1 MSAMDLDTVEFAPQS
16 KGPLAGVRALDLSRL
31 MAGNM
36 LSLQLADF
44 GADVIKVEPPGVGD
58 TLRHW
63 KERELPIWWKVY
75 ARNKKSITVNTRSKA
90 GVMLLKRL
98 LPSAQILIESF
109 RPGVLEAM
117 GLGLD
122 VLHSINPKLV
132 LVRLTGWGQTGPYR
146 SRPGFGTLIEGFS
159 GFAAKNGFP
168 DKPPA
173 LPNLGLADMVAGLT
187 AASATLI
194 ALREAE
200 KEGGKGQ
207 MVDVS
212 LLEPLMAILGPDAAL
227 YKVTG
232 RVAERTGNRTSI
244 TAPRNAYETRD
255 GQWLVM
261 SGATQRMT
269 ERLFDAIGRP
279 DMKDDPRFRTSADRI
294 RNIEALDEILGEFVR
309 RRTLAENL
317 EFFENAQ
324 VTFGPI
330 NDAFQVTQD
339 RHVRDRGIL
348 VELPDADLGR
358 IPMHA
363 VTPRLSGTPGSIRT
377 AAPHVG
383 QHNGEVYGGLGLT
396 ASDLAALAS
405 EGAI

>member
-1 MSAMDLDTVEFAPQS
+1 MSAMDLDTVEFEPQS
-16 KGPLAGVRALDLSRL
+16 KGPLAGVRVLDLSRL

-44 GADVIKVEPPGVGD
+44 GADVIKVEPPGAGD

-90 GVMLLKRL
+90 GVTLLKRL

-117 GLGLD
+117 GLDLD

-200 KEGGKGQ
+200 KVGGKGQ

-244 TAPRNAYETRD
+244 TAPRNVYETRD

-317 EFFENAQ
+317 EFFEKAQ

-363 VTPRLSGTPGSIRT
+363 VTPRLSGTPGAIRT

-383 QHNGEVYGGLGLT
+383 QHNGEVYGSLGLT
-396 ASDLAALAS
+396 SCDLAALAS

>member
-1 MSAMDLDTVEFAPQS
+1 MNLDRIEFEPES
-16 KGPLAGVRALDLSRL
+16 KGPLHGVRVLDMSRL

-44 GADVIKVEPPGVGD
+44 GAEVIKLEPPGAGD

-63 KERELPIWWKVY
+63 KEGELSIWWKVY
-75 ARNKKSITVNTRSKA
+75 ARNKKSVTLNTRNQA
-90 GVMLLKRL
+90 GVQLLKQL
-98 LPSAQILIESF
+98 LPGAQVLIESF

-117 GLGLD
+117 GLGVD
-122 VLHSINPKLV
+122 VLHEINPKLV
-132 LVRLTGWGQTGPYR
+132 LVRVTGWGQTGPYKA
-146 SRPGFGTLIEGFS
+146 RPGFGTLIEGFS

-187 AASATLI
+187 AASATVI

-207 MVDVS
+207 VVDVS

-244 TAPRNAYETRD
+244 TAPRNAYETSD
-255 GQWLVM
+255 GQWIVM
-261 SGATQRMT
+261 SGATQRMS
-269 ERLFDAIGRP
+269 ERLFDAIGRA
-279 DMKDDPRFRTSADRI
+279 DMKDDPRFRTSADRL
-294 RNIEALDEILGEFVR
+294 RNIDELDEILGEFVR
-309 RRTLAENL
+309 RRTLADNL
-317 EFFENAQ
+317 EFFEQAQ

-339 RHVRDRGIL
+339 CHVRGRGIL
-348 VELPDADLGR
+348 VELPDEDLGC

-363 VTPRLSGTPGSIRT
+363 VTPRLSGTPGAIRSP
-377 AAPHVG
+377 APHVG
-383 QHNGEVYGGLGLT
+383 QHNGEIYGSLGLT
-396 ASDLAALAS
+396 PSDLAALES
-405 EGAI
+405 KGAI

>member
-1 MSAMDLDTVEFAPQS
+1 MDLARADFKPES
-16 KGPLAGVRALDLSRL
+16 KGPLQGVRVLDLSRL

-44 GADVIKVEPPGVGD
+44 GAEVIKLEPPGAGD

-63 KERELPIWWKVY
+63 KEGELSIWWKVY
-75 ARNKKSITVNTRSKA
+75 ARNKKSITLNTRSPA
-90 GVMLLKRL
+90 GVALLKQL
-98 LPSAQILIESF
+98 LPKAQVLIESF

-117 GLGLD
+117 GLGID
-122 VLHSINPKLV
+122 VLHEINPKLV
-132 LVRLTGWGQTGPYR
+132 LVRVTGWGQTGPYR
-146 SRPGFGTLIEGFS
+146 ARPGFGTLIEGFS

-200 KEGGKGQ
+200 RAGGKGQ
-207 MVDVS
+207 VVDVS

-227 YKVTG
+227 YQVTG

-244 TAPRNAYETRD
+244 TAPRNAYATSD
-255 GQWLVM
+255 GQWIVM
-261 SGATQRMT
+261 SGATQRMA

-279 DMKDDPRFRTSADRI
+279 DMKEDPRFRTSADRL
-294 RNIEALDEILGEFVR
+294 RNIDELDEILGEFVR
-309 RRTLAENL
+309 RRTLAGNL

-330 NDAFQVTQD
+330 NDALQVTQD
-339 RHVRDRGIL
+339 RHVRERGIL

-363 VTPRLSGTPGSIRT
+363 VAPRLSGTPGAIRSP
-377 AAPHVG
+377 APEIG
-383 QHNGEVYGGLGLT
+383 QHNAEVYGSLGLT
-396 ASDLAALAS
+396 PSDLDALAS
-405 EGAI
+405 RGAI

>member
-1 MSAMDLDTVEFAPQS
+1 MTNLDCVEFEPES
-16 KGPLAGVRALDLSRL
+16 KGPLHGVRVLDMSRL

-44 GADVIKVEPPGVGD
+44 GAEVIKVEPPGAGD

-63 KERELPIWWKVY
+63 KEGELSVWWKVY
-75 ARNKKSITVNTRSKA
+75 ARNKKSITLNTRNQA
-90 GVMLLKRL
+90 GVTLLKRL
-98 LPSAQILIESF
+98 LPGAQVLIESF

-122 VLHSINPKLV
+122 VLHAINPKLV
-132 LVRLTGWGQTGPYR
+132 LVRLTGWGQTGPY
-146 SRPGFGTLIEGFS
+146 SARPGFGTLIEGFS

-200 KEGGKGQ
+200 KKHGKGQ

-212 LLEPLMAILGPDAAL
+212 LLEPLMAILGPEAAL

-244 TAPRNAYETRD
+244 TAPRNAYETSD
-255 GQWLVM
+255 GQWVVM

-279 DMKDDPRFRTSADRI
+279 DMKEDPRFRTSADRL
-294 RNIEALDEILGEFVR
+294 RNIEELDEIIGEFVR
-309 RRTLAENL
+309 RRTLADNL
-317 EFFENAQ
+317 EFFGKAQ
-324 VTFGPI
+324 ITFGPI
-330 NDAFQVTQD
+330 NDALQLTQD
-339 RHVRDRGIL
+339 RHVRERGIL
-348 VELPDADLGR
+348 VELPDEDLGR

-363 VTPRLSGTPGSIRT
+363 VTPRLSGTPGAIRF
-377 AAPHVG
+377 AAPRVG
-383 QHNGEVYGGLGLT
+383 EHNGEIYGGLGLT
-396 ASDLAALAS
+396 GSDLSALVS
-405 EGAI
+405 QGAI

>member
-1 MSAMDLDTVEFAPQS
+1 MQLDAVDFKPES
-16 KGPLAGVRALDLSRL
+16 KGPLHGVRVLDLSRL

-44 GADVIKVEPPGVGD
+44 GAEVIKIEPPGAGD

-63 KERELPIWWKVY
+63 KEGELSVWWKVY
-75 ARNKKSITVNTRSKA
+75 ARNKKSITLNTRHPA
-90 GVMLLKRL
+90 GVALLKRL
-98 LPSAQILIESF
+98 LPGAQVLLESF

-117 GLGLD
+117 GLGAD
-122 VLHSINPKLV
+122 ALHAINPKLV
-132 LVRLTGWGQTGPYR
+132 LVRVTGWGQTGPY
-146 SRPGFGTLIEGFS
+146 SARPGFGTLIEGFS

-207 MVDVS
+207 VVDVS

-227 YKVTG
+227 YQVTG
-232 RVAERTGNRTSI
+232 KIAPRTGNRTSI
-244 TAPRNAYETRD
+244 TAPRNAYETSD
-255 GQWLVM
+255 GQWIVM
-261 SGATQRMT
+261 SGATQRMS

-279 DMKDDPRFRTSADRI
+279 DMKDDPRFRTSADRL
-294 RNIEALDEILGEFVR
+294 RNIEALDEIIGAFVR
-309 RRTLAENL
+309 RRTLAANL
-317 EFFENAQ
+317 EFFEQAQ

-330 NDAFQVTQD
+330 NDALQVAQD
-339 RHVRDRGIL
+339 RHVRERGIL
-348 VELPDADLGR
+348 VELPDEDLGR

-363 VTPRLSGTPGSIRT
+363 VTPRLSRTPGAIRT
-377 AAPHVG
+377 AAPRIG
-383 QHNGEVYGGLGLT
+383 EHNAMIYGDLGLT
-396 ASDLAALAS
+396 RADLSALAAQGTL
-405 EGAI
+405 